1 MRGASVPASIWFV
14 ERNLLPINLLIFSLN
29 RSLIRAYTKGLM
41 AELNR
46 IITAAMAQVT
56 SLGLLVVL
64 W

>member
-1 MRGASVPASIWFV
+1 MSGTSLATSIWFE
-14 ERNLLPINLLIFSLN
+14 ERKLQRINPLSFSLN
-29 RSLIRAYTKGLM
+29 RWFIRAYTNGLT

-64 W
+64 

>member
-1 MRGASVPASIWFV
+1 MRGASIPASIWFA

-46 IITAAMAQVT
+46 IMTAAMAQVT